1 MSGTKSTNAVQEL
14 HIKEILAPVDFS
26 DRSLH
31 ALDFAKGLAERFNAR
46 LTLLNVVDLNPMGWE
61 VGAIDLAMLEKD
73 LMEGAKKRLD
83 SLVSERL
90 VGIRAAAPIQRVGPP
105 ALEIV
110 EAARELESD
119 LIVIS
124 THGYTGLKHVLM
136 GSVAE
141 QINRHAPC
149 PTLIIPPHK
158 KD

>member
-1 MSGTKSTNAVQEL
+1 MSIWIDEMPFLLDTN
-14 HIKEILAPVDFS
+14 ILITMSKQRP
-26 DRSLH
+26 
-31 ALDFAKGLAERFNAR
+31 GLAER
-46 LTLLNVVDLNPMGWE
+46 
-61 VGAIDLAMLEKD
+61 LE
-73 LMEGAKKRLD
+73 
-83 SLVSERL
+83 
-90 VGIRAAAPIQRVGPP
+90 GIRAAAPIQRVGPP